1 MYLKYG
7 TQLPYIKYG
16 THQTGTAP
24 PAPPSSGSST
34 TMYYGS
40 TEIASAHILVSG
52 TLTQV
57 TLSYTS

>member
-24 PAPPSSGSST
+24 PAPPASST

-40 TEIASAHILVSG
+40 TEIATAHILVNG
-52 TLTQV
+52 TLTEV
-57 TLSYTS
+57 TLSYTN